1 MFEANI
7 APFEP
12 VSRAKHR
19 ALLDPWF
26 QIDSVKQS
34 CLYES
39 DLPVDTKI
47 AFSTQLAEIVRVY
60 YQNFADKGN

>member
-39 DLPVDTKI
+39 DLPVDSRI
-47 AFSTQLAEIVRVY
+47 AFSNQLAEIVTVH
-60 YQNFADKGN
+60 YQNFAHKDN